1 MKKLS
6 AMLACATFWP
16 IPAQPQTVYDGY
28 EKYYSAQNHLFTSI
42 TRIQVSGTRNTAILW
57 HEKRVDLARAKA
69 FPGEFTVNDD
79 LGSDAKAYE
88 NFPFA
93 CVEGQ
98 SASSSGTAVR
108 NTSVYLMQMRPNRQV
123 ITYKLPSLFAS
134 CLGVRL
140 DAFKRPLFDDANY
153 IYSSGSDIP
162 TGVKLEEYMID
173 KDKFAPTGHSVALD
187 FVEPE
192 NVWKFRVHTVQ

>member
-1 MKKLS
+1 MKK
-6 AMLACATFWP
+6 AYAILAGAIFWP
-16 IPAQPQTVYDGY
+16 ILARPQTVYDGY
-28 EKYYSAQNHLFTSI
+28 ESYYSAQNHLFTST
-42 TRIQVSGTRNTAILW
+42 TRIQVSGTRNTVILW
-57 HEKRVDLARAKA
+57 HEKRIDLARAKA

-93 CVEGQ
+93 CIEGQ

-108 NTSVYLMQMRPNRQV
+108 YMSVYLMQMQTNRQV

-140 DAFKRPLFDDANY
+140 DAFKRPLFDNADY
-153 IYSSGSDIP
+153 IYASGSDIP

-173 KDKFAPTGHSVALD
+173 KDKFIPTGHSVVLD

-192 NVWKFRVHTVQ
+192 NVWKFRVHPVQ

>member
-1 MKKLS
+1 
-6 AMLACATFWP
+6 
-16 IPAQPQTVYDGY
+16 
-28 EKYYSAQNHLFTSI
+28 
-42 TRIQVSGTRNTAILW
+42 
-57 HEKRVDLARAKA
+57 
-69 FPGEFTVNDD
+69 
-79 LGSDAKAYE
+79 
-88 NFPFA
+88 
-93 CVEGQ
+93 
-98 SASSSGTAVR
+98 
-108 NTSVYLMQMRPNRQV
+108 MQMRPNRQV

-162 TGVKLEEYMID
+162 TGVRLEEYMID
-173 KDKFAPTGHSVALD
+173 KDKFIPTGHAVSLD

>member
-1 MKKLS
+1 MKKAS
-6 AMLACATFWP
+6 IMLASAILCP
-16 IPAQPQTVYDGY
+16 MLGRSQTVYDGY
-28 EKYYSAQNHLFTSI
+28 EKYYATQNHIFTS
-42 TRIQVSGTRNTAILW
+42 TSRIQVSGTLNTIILW
-57 HEKRVDLARAKA
+57 HEKRVDLARAKG
-69 FPGEFTVNDD
+69 FPGEFTENDD

-88 NFPFA
+88 DFPFA

-108 NTSVYLMQMRPNRQV
+108 HMSVYLMQMRQNRQV

-140 DAFKRPLFDDANY
+140 DAFKRPLFDDADY
-153 IYSSGSDIP
+153 IYPSGSDIP
-162 TGVKLEEYMID
+162 TGVRLEEYMID
-173 KDKFAPTGHSVALD
+173 KDKFVPTGHSVALD
-187 FVEPE
+187 FVEPD